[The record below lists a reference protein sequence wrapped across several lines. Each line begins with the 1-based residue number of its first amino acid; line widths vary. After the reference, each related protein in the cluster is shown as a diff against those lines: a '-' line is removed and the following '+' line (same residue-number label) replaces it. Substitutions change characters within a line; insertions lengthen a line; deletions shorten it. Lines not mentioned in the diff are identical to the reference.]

1 MKRLEQAEKTYKK
14 EQHIL
19 RKLQNDLNDIEEE
32 IAIIELSTSSP
43 HMMPLYSEYNQDLLD
58 RQTEVREQ
66 KSVVEDTRKK
76 LKLVHFD
83 LILEYFTSQT
93 VPNAKNVSNEVLAF
107 LWK

>member
-43 HMMPLYSEYNQDLLD
+43 HTMPLYTEYNQDLLD
-58 RQTEVREQ
+58 RQMEVREQ
-66 KSVVEDTRKK
+66 KSVVEDSRKQ
-76 LKLVHFD
+76 LRLVQFD
-83 LILEYFTSQT
+83 VIFEYFTSQT
-93 VPNAKNVSNEVLAF
+93 VPNAKNVSHEVLAF